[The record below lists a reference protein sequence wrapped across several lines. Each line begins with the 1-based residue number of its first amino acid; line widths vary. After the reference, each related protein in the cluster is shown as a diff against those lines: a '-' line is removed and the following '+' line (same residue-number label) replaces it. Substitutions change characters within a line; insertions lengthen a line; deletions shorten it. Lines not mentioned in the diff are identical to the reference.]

1 MMRKIRSMANSRPRV
16 ALIAVTPRSR
26 EYGRRA
32 LRVLGCTPLV
42 FMDVDEFLQI
52 GERARSLSMMLLE
65 HPVPSR
71 ASDADADPTDA
82 GEKIRQAVGDE
93 LPVVHSVAVQTGG
106 AIPAFRAGDML
117 LPGSL
122 SFAQLCRTLR
132 GFLKKHDLPSIESI
146 LEWGVYRFC
155 VDSGL
160 VYIGGKPVSLKAEE
174 FDLALELFFNA
185 GSKVS
190 RPWLRAMI
198 PSLQTLR
205 RRPNAP
211 AADATLLRVRDLLDL
226 QTQHGWHLQLSPGSS
241 CTLVRSDCLV

>member
-1 MMRKIRSMANSRPRV
+1 MRKTHSKASSRPRV
-16 ALIAVTPRSR
+16 ALIAFTPRSR

-32 LRVLGCTPLV
+32 LRVLGCMPLV
-42 FMDVDEFLQI
+42 FMDAEEFLQI
-52 GERARSLSMMLLE
+52 GKRARELSMMLLE
-65 HPVPSR
+65 HPIPSGEVDTDS
-71 ASDADADPTDA
+71 SDT
-82 GEKIRQAVGDE
+82 GETIRRAVGDE
-93 LPVVHSVAVQTGG
+93 LPVVHSIAIQAGG

-132 GFLKKHDLPSIESI
+132 GFLKKHGMQTTDSI

-160 VYIGGKPVSLKAEE
+160 VYVGGTPVSLKPEE

-185 GSKVS
+185 GAKVS
-190 RPWLRAMI
+190 RPWLKAMI

-205 RRPNAP
+205 RRASAP

-226 QTQHGWHLQLSPGSS
+226 QTQHGWDLQVNPGSS
-241 CTLVRSDCLV
+241 CTLVRSDWLV

>member
-1 MMRKIRSMANSRPRV
+1 MIMRKSHPKVNSRPKV
-16 ALIAVTPRSR
+16 ALIAFTPRSR

-32 LRVLGCTPLV
+32 LRVLGCIPLV
-42 FMDVDEFLQI
+42 FLDLDEFLKI
-52 GERARSLSMMLLE
+52 GERSRRLSMMLLE
-65 HPVPSR
+65 HPVPS
-71 ASDADADPTDA
+71 SGIHTDATDA
-82 GEKIRQAVGDE
+82 GERIRQAVGDG

-132 GFLKKHDLPSIESI
+132 GFLKKHDLPTNDSL
-146 LEWGVYRFC
+146 LEWGAYRFC

-160 VYIGGKPVSLKAEE
+160 VYIGDTPVALKPEE

-185 GSKVS
+185 GTKIS
-190 RPWLRAMI
+190 RPWLKAMI

-211 AADATLLRVRDLLDL
+211 AADVTLLRVRDLLDL
-226 QTQHGWHLQLSPGSS
+226 QTQHGWDLQVNPGSS
-241 CTLVRSDCLV
+241 CMLVRSDCLV